1 MPSRHSG
8 SSHSS
13 SSSSFSSSGSS
24 SSSYSNRSSSSFSSN
39 RSYSSSGSSFS
50 RPSSHSSSSRTSS
63 YSGSSRNYDRN
74 RTYNNY
80 SYYKPRT
87 RYNQPVGY
95 YPSWTWLFLPRYRR
109 PRTYY
114 CRNHTY
120 VFYPQSWTDNS
131 GRTYQSGYY
140 DENGQYYKDLALKNY
155 DSLHEVL
162 CECENCGYVINRSLD
177 EDDITT
183 CPKCGSNMKIITNV
197 DEFIA
202 EEEKQK
208 RGNVWKTIGFA
219 LIAVVVPVIFIGW
232 LFTSIRN
239 RPTTY
244 YYNTNTQPPVSVVT
258 PSAKESI
265 TLKKL
270 DDNRY
275 ALDTNS
281 TDKTIVYIAD
291 EDSYYDEETGLWL
304 WFNEEYKV
312 WQYWYEPI
320 SANYSD
326 YGWMEHDSD
335 GWWIERYAGD
345 WIQVP
350 SHYDTSKLWY
360 IVD

>member
-1 MPSRHSG
+1 
-8 SSHSS
+8 
-13 SSSSFSSSGSS
+13 
-24 SSSYSNRSSSSFSSN
+24 
-39 RSYSSSGSSFS
+39 
-50 RPSSHSSSSRTSS
+50 
-63 YSGSSRNYDRN
+63 
-74 RTYNNY
+74 
-80 SYYKPRT
+80 
-87 RYNQPVGY
+87 
-95 YPSWTWLFLPRYRR
+95 
-109 PRTYY
+109 
-114 CRNHTY
+114 
-120 VFYPQSWTDNS
+120 
-131 GRTYQSGYY
+131 
-140 DENGQYYKDLALKNY
+140 
-155 DSLHEVL
+155 
-162 CECENCGYVINRSLD
+162 
-177 EDDITT
+177 
-183 CPKCGSNMKIITNV
+183 MKIITNV

-208 RGNVWKTIGFA
+208 RSNVWKTIGFA

-232 LFTSIRN
+232 LLVSLYN

-244 YYNTNTQPPVSVVT
+244 YYTNEPSVNVIA
-258 PSAKESI
+258 PQQNNKEPIS
-265 TLKKL
+265 LKKL

-275 ALDTNS
+275 TLDANS
-281 TDKTIVYIAD
+281 TDKTIVYIAE

-304 WFNEEYKV
+304 WFNEEYNV